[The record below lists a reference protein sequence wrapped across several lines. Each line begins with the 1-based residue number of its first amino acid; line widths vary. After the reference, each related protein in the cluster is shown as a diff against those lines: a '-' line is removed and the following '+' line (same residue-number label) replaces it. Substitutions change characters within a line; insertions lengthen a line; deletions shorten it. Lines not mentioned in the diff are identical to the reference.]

1 MLVFK
6 ELSPLLFLP
15 LVVPM
20 VDSIQAPSDLVY
32 CGDTII
38 LSTSKA
44 LLELLIERTSIGAK
58 WRTEVLG
65 G

>member
-1 MLVFK
+1 
-6 ELSPLLFLP
+6 
-15 LVVPM
+15 M

-44 LLELLIERTSIGAK
+44 LLELLIEGASIGPK
-58 WRTEVLG
+58 VFPLSFLIS
-65 G
+65 